1 MPFDLM
7 PPLDFPDDEN
17 GDVLRRL
24 QKNGDNLAK
33 PRDVDFTVVFAN
45 EESAQEFAEHF
56 IRHGYKVSVGNSNCV
71 PDLPWDVVVTK
82 HMVPSHNE
90 ITQTEETLQD
100 IADGLG
106 GRNDG
111 WGCFSQKYTV

>member
-1 MPFDLM
+1 MTHF
-7 PPLDFPDDEN
+7 DFPDDEN

-24 QKNGDNLAK
+24 QKNGDNLTM
-33 PRDVDFTVVFAN
+33 PRDVDFSVVFAT
-45 EESAQEFAEHF
+45 EESAQKFAEYF
-56 IRHGYKVSVGNSNCV
+56 VRCAYKVSVTNSNCV

-90 ITQTEETLQD
+90 ITEAEETLQD
-100 IADGLG
+100 IAEGLG

-111 WGCFSQKYTV
+111 WGCISQKYTV

>member
-1 MPFDLM
+1 MSSFDL
-7 PPLDFPDDEN
+7 PNDEN

-33 PRDVDFTVVFAN
+33 PRDVDFTVVFAT

-56 IRHGYKVSVGNSNCV
+56 LRGGYKISVSNSNCV

-82 HMVPSHNE
+82 YMVPSHSG
-90 ITQTEETLQD
+90 ITQSEEALQE
-100 IADGLG
+100 IAEGLG
-106 GRNDG
+106 GRTDG